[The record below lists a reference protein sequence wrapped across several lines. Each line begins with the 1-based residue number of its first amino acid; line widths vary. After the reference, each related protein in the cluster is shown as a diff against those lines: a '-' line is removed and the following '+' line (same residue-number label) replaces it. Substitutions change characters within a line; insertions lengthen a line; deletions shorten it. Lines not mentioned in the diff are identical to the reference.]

1 MATAND
7 LVPANPCPGK
17 DNACYS
23 FQPRLANQSSNFET
37 PEITFQSFRLSFVF
51 AKGLLPPGL
60 YTSGEVIF
68 AVYTGGAALAHMR
81 SPGLSRRWADNALS
95 VAVEAAYRATIDRLF
110 HPARRIKSVSAP
122 PSLNQHGR
130 RNASIDGG
138 VCHQYRPV
146 GPGVERFAVSPM
158 VSFVLYIPATRG

>member
-1 MATAND
+1 MERIGTDFKSIVPRVGQVLLLDDYSCYGPLVTTVATAND
-7 LVPANPCPGK
+7 LVPANHSPGK
-17 DNACYS
+17 DNAHYS
-23 FQPRLANQSSNFET
+23 CQSQLPHQSSNSET
-37 PEITFQSFRLSFVF
+37 SAITFQSFRLSSVF

-68 AVYTGGAALAHMR
+68 AVYTGGATLSHMR

-122 PSLNQHGR
+122 PSLNQAWAKEC
-130 RNASIDGG
+130 RN
-138 VCHQYRPV
+138 
-146 GPGVERFAVSPM
+146 
-158 VSFVLYIPATRG
+158 

>member
-1 MATAND
+1 MVQDSLCHNTKIILRD
-7 LVPANPCPGK
+7 
-17 DNACYS
+17 S
-23 FQPRLANQSSNFET
+23 LA
-37 PEITFQSFRLSFVF
+37 ITFHSFRLSFVF
-51 AKGLLPPGL
+51 AKGLLPPSL

-122 PSLNQHGR
+122 PSLNQAWAKECL
-130 RNASIDGG
+130 N
-138 VCHQYRPV
+138 
-146 GPGVERFAVSPM
+146 
-158 VSFVLYIPATRG
+158 